1 MRLLVSWPLRL
12 TERLVLELLQ
22 LGIAR
27 AMRALQFQVL
37 AYCLVENAH
46 LAGPLGEAKA
56 YAVILALA
64 RVVGRSS
71 HPPPSG
77 L

>member
-1 MRLLVSWPLRL
+1 MRLLVPGPLRL

-46 LAGPLGEAKA
+46 
-56 YAVILALA
+56 
-64 RVVGRSS
+64 
-71 HPPPSG
+71 
-77 L
+77 